1 MNNTADIITFMKA
14 LASEELKTSTDDID
28 ENATF
33 HELGFDSIS
42 SIYLLDNLETKFKVT
57 LSPLYFWDYPTIR
70 LLSEQV
76 KKEMP

>member
-1 MNNTADIITFMKA
+1 MDNAQEIVTFMKA
-14 LASEELKTSTDDID
+14 LASEELRTSANEID

-42 SIYLLDNLETKFKVT
+42 SIYLLEKLEKKYEIE
-57 LSPLYFWDYPTIR
+57 LSPLYFWDFPTIA

-76 KKEMP
+76 KKEIK